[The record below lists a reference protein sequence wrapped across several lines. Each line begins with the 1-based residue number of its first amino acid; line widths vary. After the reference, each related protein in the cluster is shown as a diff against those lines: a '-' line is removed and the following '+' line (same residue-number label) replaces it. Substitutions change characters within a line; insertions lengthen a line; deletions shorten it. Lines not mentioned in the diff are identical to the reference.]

1 MTGREL
7 NGGLQR
13 AIVQDFYY
21 DKKGMVFMKCRIVS
35 VLASLAVFA
44 LIGTAC
50 KPSGGT
56 SSGTA
61 PGTDKDDFYS
71 DLQGTTLRLASESAL
86 DDLTEDVID
95 EFETKYGCTVEFE
108 NYGGE
113 WSTKIYQLI
122 NSGNP
127 PDTMIVTDNTYL
139 TYLARNMMEPLD
151 GLYDPSDPIWNPDM
165 IKNFQFNGKTY
176 GVARQDEDYIF
187 YIYFN
192 QTMFENAGEKTP
204 AEYAA
209 EGNWNFDTFTEVAAK
224 FVKDTDN
231 DGISN
236 QRGYGTWY
244 WDLFIFANGGRS
256 IEIGENGSIE
266 LTLDHPNELKG
277 LQMMQDLQ
285 NKYRSFDHGQP
296 YWREDFMAGNVA
308 MIAERPWQAM
318 GSYDVYNNV
327 NFEIGIAPFP
337 LGPDADENTA
347 PAMLY
352 AWGVPAGAKNAK
364 GAVAWYRF
372 QTEYN
377 TAHAND
383 PVVVNNRNRTYKDGE
398 TYAYIKEFNR
408 THIPNGSFIYGL
420 PDWWS
425 QRWILWED
433 IFNNGVPPAT
443 AVASHR
449 SFIESKIKSITDL
462 LNTAAS

>member
-139 TYLARNMMEPLD
+139 TYLARNMICL
-151 GLYDPSDPIWNPDM
+151 LYTSD
-165 IKNFQFNGKTY
+165 
-176 GVARQDEDYIF
+176 A
-187 YIYFN
+187 
-192 QTMFENAGEKTP
+192 
-204 AEYAA
+204 
-209 EGNWNFDTFTEVAAK
+209 
-224 FVKDTDN
+224 
-231 DGISN
+231 
-236 QRGYGTWY
+236 
-244 WDLFIFANGGRS
+244 
-256 IEIGENGSIE
+256 
-266 LTLDHPNELKG
+266 
-277 LQMMQDLQ
+277 
-285 NKYRSFDHGQP
+285 
-296 YWREDFMAGNVA
+296 
-308 MIAERPWQAM
+308 
-318 GSYDVYNNV
+318 
-327 NFEIGIAPFP
+327 
-337 LGPDADENTA
+337 ADE
-347 PAMLY
+347 
-352 AWGVPAGAKNAK
+352 
-364 GAVAWYRF
+364 
-372 QTEYN
+372 
-377 TAHAND
+377 
-383 PVVVNNRNRTYKDGE
+383 
-398 TYAYIKEFNR
+398 
-408 THIPNGSFIYGL
+408 
-420 PDWWS
+420 
-425 QRWILWED
+425 
-433 IFNNGVPPAT
+433 
-443 AVASHR
+443 
-449 SFIESKIKSITDL
+449 
-462 LNTAAS
+462 